1 MFKFDTPQQP
11 PTPEELKADITAAML
26 DMTGLME
33 PIYDTADGMKRDLEA
48 RGWSPT
54 MAEQV
59 AGSWLCAAM
68 AAIGG
73 GGK

>member
-1 MFKFDTPQQP
+1 
-11 PTPEELKADITAAML
+11 ML